1 MWNVLWTSQ
10 REYGLKNNTKKP
22 QETVEICFALF
33 FSPKKKESHSS
44 QNEYLDIN
52 VDGLEHYKQPT
63 DLLEQAI

>member
-10 REYGLKNNTKKP
+10 REYGLKNNTKKTRDSWNLFCFVFFP
-22 QETVEICFALF
+22 Q
-33 FSPKKKESHSS
+33 KKESHSS

>member
-1 MWNVLWTSQ
+1 MYYEHPKGNMDWKTTQKNPKRQLKFVLLCFVPL
-10 REYGLKNNTKKP
+10 RKK
-22 QETVEICFALF
+22 
-33 FSPKKKESHSS
+33 SHSS